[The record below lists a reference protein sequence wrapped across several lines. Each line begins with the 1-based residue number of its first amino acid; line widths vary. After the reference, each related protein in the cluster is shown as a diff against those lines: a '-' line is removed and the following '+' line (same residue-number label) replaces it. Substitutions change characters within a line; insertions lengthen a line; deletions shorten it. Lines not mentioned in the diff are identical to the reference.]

1 MPDYVF
7 TNRDGEVYDI
17 SSDDEL
23 TETQIK
29 DIDIDLNPAR
39 KSDYFLGSAS
49 TLSRFGYNV
58 LESAHE
64 VGQFIGGEVSNAM
77 YGDRGKDVPN
87 PWDDFKESSTE
98 MYEGDIPQHVKD
110 RLSYRAVG
118 AATQLVAAVGS
129 SVLSPLTLAAQGFAG
144 GRDDYLQTMGID
156 PNTAT
161 QEELEMSRA
170 VGATIAAPVFLL
182 DKVGLGAIAKGMTR
196 KLTTT
201 ITPGVVKAATSG
213 MSKKAAEQ
221 EASKL
226 LRQAA
231 TEASKGLKQV
241 VAPATKRV
249 LGMATVESG
258 TEYTQEVTQNVI
270 MKDVIGA
277 DPDRPRTQ
285 GATEAGVL
293 GFMVG
298 GVPGGV
304 QRAVPI
310 TVEGAKGLVRVAE
323 IGWDTGNALAKSQAA
338 KKIVDMTANGL
349 VRTTDMTTE
358 LGHKMARVLVD
369 KGINIEPLVKGGDF
383 LMEGAKTAAKKTVS
397 IAKDIPA
404 AAHKGAVAWTKSPAG
419 KQVDKVIRPLSDMI
433 GSVNPRMGQEVESFE
448 REKMKRSDTF
458 SKMIEESTDAM
469 GRMDKKAY
477 QELKGALLA
486 EDFDSAKRIVVEE
499 GGQAAWDNIGT
510 TLGLVYSESAI
521 RGSGVGHVEKY
532 YPSFVT
538 NYEGLSKALGHK
550 LPNSHWEKALTV
562 AEKGKG
568 SPLTTEE
575 SAALF
580 EDLIRSKKPQGV
592 EIGSPSPTKKRVLD
606 PETRRKHAKFY
617 ADPID
622 AMNLY
627 LNQMSEN
634 ITRMDWAGAMYDVQM
649 ATTVDE
655 IYTEEE
661 VKYAEQNFTPV
672 EGQVAPTAETQA
684 PKPTLESTPL
694 YHGGSK
700 GFTTAS
706 EVTPPNNKYTKG
718 FFLSTSKGVAA
729 VNAMPASKFYANAP
743 DVGYSKIG
751 KRLTEFRADLKNPY
765 IVDAQES
772 SYAGITTPK
781 EMKGWTDEA
790 EVDTDNIAD
799 WALENGYDG
808 VIIKNVIEGKG
819 AGEISDTYVVFDNQN
834 IKTKAE
840 LEAAPKPTTGQAIY
854 KPEMRPIDR
863 GAKPQKVR
871 KLGAFGRA
879 IQEEIEAGRLTDQQL
894 DELHDLMGVRF
905 QRNTPMSGFLRGLKG
920 LTHIAFLGSPTTAI
934 RQLGDYTYT
943 THANGMIEALKAAGH
958 TTTTL
963 EDVFQQRNTV
973 NTDFTDPGNVAA
985 FLNSSWPNKIQAAL
999 DVTVT
1004 ATGMRAMDS
1013 KAKAVYLTATRNRW
1027 RKILNG
1033 KDSSTKTKLIQDIQL
1048 RQGIENGK
1056 QSLDD
1061 IRADRLTDS
1070 VRELLLHELI
1080 KIAPMTQSDMP
1091 YYYNKYP
1098 NLRILYALKSYTI
1111 KQFNYTRN
1119 EAIAKIMSGDRAEIK
1134 EGFTNLISLS
1144 ASLAVANIP
1153 ADILQSFIMGENLD
1167 MDLDD
1172 MLIDNLWRLLGLNSY
1187 SQVVIEREGIGTA
1200 LENLTTKLPL
1210 MKVVDAVGHD
1220 IFHFAPP
1227 FVSEDSKTQQFIPVF
1242 GKITKSWQDKA
1253 R

>member
-23 TETQIK
+23 TEAQVK
-29 DIDIDLNPAR
+29 DIDLDLNPAR
-39 KSDYFLGSAS
+39 ASDYFRGAAS
-49 TLSRFGYNV
+49 SLSSFGYNV
-58 LESAHE
+58 LETAHE
-64 VGQFIGGEVSNAM
+64 VGNYIGGEISNAM
-77 YGDRGKDVPN
+77 YDDRGEDVPN
-87 PWDDFKESSTE
+87 PWDEFKEASAET
-98 MYEGDIPQHVKD
+98 YEGDVPQHVQE
-110 RLSYRAVG
+110 RLSY
-118 AATQLVAAVGS
+118 T
-129 SVLSPLTLAAQGFAG
+129 
-144 GRDDYLQTMGID
+144 
-156 PNTAT
+156 
-161 QEELEMSRA
+161 
-170 VGATIAAPVFLL
+170 
-182 DKVGLGAIAKGMTR
+182 
-196 KLTTT
+196 
-201 ITPGVVKAATSG
+201 
-213 MSKKAAEQ
+213 
-221 EASKL
+221 
-226 LRQAA
+226 
-231 TEASKGLKQV
+231 
-241 VAPATKRV
+241 
-249 LGMATVESG
+249 
-258 TEYTQEVTQNVI
+258 
-270 MKDVIGA
+270 
-277 DPDRPRTQ
+277 
-285 GATEAGVL
+285 
-293 GFMVG
+293 
-298 GVPGGV
+298 
-304 QRAVPI
+304 
-310 TVEGAKGLVRVAE
+310 
-323 IGWDTGNALAKSQAA
+323 
-338 KKIVDMTANGL
+338 NGL

-358 LGHKMARVLVD
+358 LGHKMAGVLVD

-486 EDFDSAKRIVVEE
+486 QDFDAAKNILINE
-499 GGQAAWDNIGT
+499 GGPAAWKDIGT
-510 TLGLVYSESAI
+510 TLRHVYEESAV

-532 YPSFVT
+532 FPNFVK
-538 NYEGLSKALGHK
+538 NYAGLSEALGHK

-562 AEKGKG
+562 AEKAKGK
-568 SPLTTEE
+568 PLTTEE
-575 SAALF
+575 TSALF

-592 EIGSPSPTKKRVLD
+592 EQGSPTSMKKRILD
-606 PETRRKHAKFY
+606 PETRKQHSEFY
-617 ADPID
+617 AEPYE
-622 AMNLY
+622 ALSLY
-627 LNQMSEN
+627 LNQMSDN
-634 ITRMDWAGAMYDVQM
+634 ITRQDYLGAVYDVQM

-672 EGQVAPTAETQA
+672 EGQVAPAAETQA

-729 VNAMPASKFYANAP
+729 VNAMPASEFYANAP

-819 AGEISDTYVVFDNQN
+819 AGEISDTYIVFDNQN

-871 KLGAFGRA
+871 RLGAFGKA
-879 IQEEIEAGRLTDQQL
+879 IQEEMEAGRLTDAQV
-894 DELHDLMGVRF
+894 DELHDLLGARF
-905 QRNTPMSGFLRGLKG
+905 QRTTPMSGFLRGLKG
-920 LTHIAFLGSPTTAI
+920 VTHIAFLGSPTTAI

-943 THANGMIEALKAAGH
+943 THANGMLESLKAAGK
-958 TTTTL
+958 TTRGL
-963 EDVFQQRNTV
+963 EDVFQQRNIV
-973 NTDFTDPGNVAA
+973 NVDFSDPSNLAGWKK
-985 FLNSSWPNKIQAAL
+985 SSIPNKIQFIL
-999 DVTVT
+999 DKTVT
-1004 ATGMRAMDS
+1004 ATGMRAMDT
-1013 KAKAVYLTATRNRW
+1013 KAKGTFLTATVNRW

-1033 KDSSTKTKLIQDIQL
+1033 RDSSTKTKLIQEIQE
-1048 RQGIENGK
+1048 RQGVDNGS
-1056 QSLDD
+1056 QSIDD
-1061 IRADRLTDS
+1061 IRADRQERQCS
-1070 VRELLLHELI
+1070 
-1080 KIAPMTQSDMP
+1080 
-1091 YYYNKYP
+1091 
-1098 NLRILYALKSYTI
+1098 
-1111 KQFNYTRN
+1111 
-1119 EAIAKIMSGDRAEIK
+1119 RAA
-1134 EGFTNLISLS
+1134 T
-1144 ASLAVANIP
+1144 V
-1153 ADILQSFIMGENLD
+1153 
-1167 MDLDD
+1167 
-1172 MLIDNLWRLLGLNSY
+1172 
-1187 SQVVIEREGIGTA
+1187 
-1200 LENLTTKLPL
+1200 
-1210 MKVVDAVGHD
+1210 
-1220 IFHFAPP
+1220 
-1227 FVSEDSKTQQFIPVF
+1227 
-1242 GKITKSWQDKA
+1242 
-1253 R
+1253 